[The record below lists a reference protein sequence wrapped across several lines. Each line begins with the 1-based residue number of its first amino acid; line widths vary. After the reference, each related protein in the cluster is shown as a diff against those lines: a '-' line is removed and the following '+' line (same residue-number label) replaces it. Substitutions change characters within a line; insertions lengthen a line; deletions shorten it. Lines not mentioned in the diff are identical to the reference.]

1 MPHCKRCRK
10 LRPLNAATGLCE
22 TCSYFISQPQI
33 ANVAATDAENTRQ
46 DQHVVPSEKPAGS
59 AKVLQKR
66 QDAELLAASRQLAGI
81 RTALKKREKELAQR
95 EETEKALRRENL
107 ELTRRLNA
115 AQKQNQALLDKLAR
129 STLESSDVTGN
140 HVFEPSDYRT
150 IDD

>member
-1 MPHCKRCRK
+1 M
-10 LRPLNAATGLCE
+10 
-22 TCSYFISQPQI
+22 
-33 ANVAATDAENTRQ
+33 
-46 DQHVVPSEKPAGS
+46 
-59 AKVLQKR
+59 
-66 QDAELLAASRQLAGI
+66 
-81 RTALKKREKELAQR
+81 RTALKKREKELTQR

-107 ELTRRLNA
+107 ELTRRLNT